1 MYIKKLP
8 YKAHLPHII
17 PMWTGFNILLPK
29 DTIMKKI
36 NYKYKKLSEE
46 TESAHTSDSPVK
58 SAEYNRAYREWRS
71 KEGNQ
76 FVFAGKRSRN
86 LHTYVDGVGLY
97 KEMSEKQERSA
108 LKNVCIIITAVV
120 FIYAIAE
127 NVLIIPGI
135 LLLKGLG
142 MDISYSFHE
151 SLAFGNQYAVLIAF
165 IFEGLMKFVLPL
177 LFVRKVLKMPLKVAY
192 PLKIGNS
199 WAFFAAVTA
208 ALIGFAITTLIR
220 IYLPLNIFTVNDI
233 NMTYKI
239 SFSMSTGCKTA
250 FLIFELLL
258 VPIMKELLYHGAL
271 FQAVRQFGVS
281 FAVIMMAVIVT
292 AEMHNPFSAL
302 MIFTTIIIAGY
313 GIWQSGS
320 IITGIVVHIVVRA
333 LSFMIFWWKDFPD
346 ISGMPAELM
355 FTFIVLAI
363 GLTSCLILSFSK
375 NKLLVMKDYETFIS
389 IKGKI
394 RYSALETPLLMVW
407 VLCGILMLIEI
418 FV

>member
-1 MYIKKLP
+1 MCIKN
-8 YKAHLPHII
+8 YHIKRI
-17 PMWTGFNILLPK
+17 CRNVFLPK

-36 NYKYKKLSEE
+36 NYKKLSEE

-71 KEGNQ
+71 EERNP

-86 LHTYVDGVGLY
+86 LHTYVDGVGTH
-97 KEMSEKQERSA
+97 KEMSENQERSA
-108 LKNVCIIITAVV
+108 LKSVCRIITAAV

-127 NVLIIPGI
+127 NVLIIPVI

-142 MDISYSFHE
+142 MDIGYSFHE
-151 SLAFGNQYAVLIAF
+151 SSACGDQYAVLIAF
-165 IFEGLMKFVLPL
+165 VFEGLMKFVFPL
-177 LFVRKVLKMPLKVAY
+177 LFMRKILKMPFKVAY
-192 PLKIGNS
+192 PFKIGNS
-199 WAFFAAVTA
+199 WAVFAAITA
-208 ALIGFAITTLIR
+208 ALIGFALTTLIR

-239 SFSMSTGCKTA
+239 SFSMNTGCKTA

-271 FQAVRQFGVS
+271 FQALRQFGVS

-302 MIFTTIIIAGY
+302 IIFTTIVIAGY

-320 IITGIVVHIVVRA
+320 IITGIIVHIVVRS
-333 LSFMIFWWKDFPD
+333 LSFMTFWWKDFPD
-346 ISGMPAELM
+346 ISGIPAELIA
-355 FTFIVLAI
+355 TLLIFII
-363 GLTSCLILSFSK
+363 GLISCFILSFSK
-375 NKLLVMKDYETFIS
+375 NKMLVMKDYETFIS
-389 IKGKI
+389 VKGKI
-394 RYSALETPLLMVW
+394 RYSALETSLLMVW
-407 VLCGILMLIEI
+407 VLCGILMLIEV